1 MIEWS
6 TYNAIIQ
13 LTEKCFFY
21 DSFSNVT
28 IFSQVK
34 KEYCLAM
41 KPVILYYS
49 FGGATR
55 AEAKKRA
62 AMAGADVVEVL
73 EAKKRGIFS
82 AFLSGCHRRSAE
94 KHPNSVRFRLIGAL
108 QRRNPDGACFG
119 GASPP
124 AFNAALELIPKDKIL
139 HVVLCSG
146 GAKRQRARR
155 AQSIFF
161 ASAVMRSLPTKM

>member
-1 MIEWS
+1 
-6 TYNAIIQ
+6 
-13 LTEKCFFY
+13 
-21 DSFSNVT
+21 
-28 IFSQVK
+28 
-34 KEYCLAM
+34 M

-62 AMAGADVVEVL
+62 ATAGADVVEVL

-82 AFLSGCHRRSAE
+82 AFLSGCPQALGRKASEIRPLSIDWSAYDDVTLMAPVWAG
-94 KHPNSVRFRLIGAL
+94 HPA
-108 QRRNPDGACFG
+108 
-119 GASPP
+119 P

-146 GAKRQRARR
+146 GGETPKSKEGTIDLLRQRGYAL
-155 AQSIFF
+155 SSYEDFKTGEMP
-161 ASAVMRSLPTKM
+161 SK

>member
-1 MIEWS
+1 
-6 TYNAIIQ
+6 
-13 LTEKCFFY
+13 
-21 DSFSNVT
+21 
-28 IFSQVK
+28 
-34 KEYCLAM
+34 M

-62 AMAGADVVEVL
+62 ATAGADVVEVL

-82 AFLSGCHRRSAE
+82 AFLSGCPQALGRKASEIRPLSIDWSDYDDVTLMAPVWAG
-94 KHPNSVRFRLIGAL
+94 HPA
-108 QRRNPDGACFG
+108 
-119 GASPP
+119 P

-146 GAKRQRARR
+146 GGETPKSKDATIGLLRQRGYAL
-155 AQSIFF
+155 SSYEDFKTGEMP
-161 ASAVMRSLPTKM
+161 SK

>member
-1 MIEWS
+1 
-6 TYNAIIQ
+6 
-13 LTEKCFFY
+13 
-21 DSFSNVT
+21 
-28 IFSQVK
+28 
-34 KEYCLAM
+34 M

-62 AMAGADVVEVL
+62 AMAGADIVEVL

-82 AFLSGCHRRSAE
+82 AFLSGCPQALGRKASEIRPLSIDWSAYDDVTLMAPVWAG
-94 KHPNSVRFRLIGAL
+94 HPA
-108 QRRNPDGACFG
+108 
-119 GASPP
+119 P

-146 GAKRQRARR
+146 GGETPKSKDGTLAMLREMGFVVGTYEDVKTAPPK
-155 AQSIFF
+155 A
-161 ASAVMRSLPTKM
+161 

>member
-1 MIEWS
+1 M
-6 TYNAIIQ
+6 
-13 LTEKCFFY
+13 FFY

-62 AMAGADVVEVL
+62 ATAGADVVEVL
-73 EAKKRGIFS
+73 ETKKRGIFS
-82 AFLSGCHRRSAE
+82 AFLSGCPQALGRKASAIQPLTIE
-94 KHPNSVRFRLIGAL
+94 WSLYDSVTLMAPVWAGHPA
-108 QRRNPDGACFG
+108 
-119 GASPP
+119 P
-124 AFNAALELIPKDKIL
+124 AFNAGLALIPKGMTVN
-139 HVVLCSG
+139 VVLCSG
-146 GAKRQRARR
+146 GGETPKSKDATIALLKEKGFTVGFYEDVRTEA
-155 AQSIFF
+155 APK
-161 ASAVMRSLPTKM
+161 A